1 LCIHAP
7 ATFVHPCTSRR
18 GAEFFIIYCAFG
30 AANNNE
36 YFSLRLC
43 VSAVQSLF
51 FLLQMNISTIPV
63 ICLDGPSGVGKGTI
77 CLAVAEHL
85 GWHIL
90 DSGSLYRITA
100 LQVSRLFPDGDI
112 DSINESQLSD
122 IASNLSVAY
131 EQKNNELVILL
142 ADEDITQ
149 LIRNEQIGSLASQIA
164 AVPVVRDALLAR
176 QRAFLQAPG
185 LVADG
190 RDMGT
195 VVFPDSVLKI
205 YLTASPEER
214 AQRRYK
220 QLKDKGIDVNLASL
234 VEELRLRDDRDMNRK
249 TAPLKP
255 ASDAIVID
263 TTTLNIEQVTDEVMN
278 WVGQRVNTVRSDV

>member
-1 LCIHAP
+1 
-7 ATFVHPCTSRR
+7 
-18 GAEFFIIYCAFG
+18 
-30 AANNNE
+30 
-36 YFSLRLC
+36 
-43 VSAVQSLF
+43 
-51 FLLQMNISTIPV
+51 MNKTTVPV

-77 CLAVAEHL
+77 CLAIAEHL

-100 LQVSRLFPDGDI
+100 LQVSRLFPDSDT
-112 DSINESQLSD
+112 DSINESQLAE
-122 IASNLSVAY
+122 IADNLSVTYA
-131 EQKNNELVILL
+131 QKNNELVILL
-142 ADEDITQ
+142 AGEDITQ
-149 LIRNEQIGSLASQIA
+149 LIRNEEIGAKASQIA
-164 AVPVVRDALLAR
+164 AVPAVREALLAR
-176 QRAFLQAPG
+176 QRAFLQEPG

-249 TAPLKP
+249 AAPLKP

-263 TTTLNIEQVTDEVMN
+263 TTTLNIEQVTEEVMN
-278 WVGQRVNTVRSDV
+278 WVGQRVSTGRGDTR